1 MIVSEL
7 GLDRS
12 DTRLSEAHHRI
23 ANNLALIAGFVRLQS
38 SKISKDQRTLSAA
51 DVCMLLQEVG
61 VRIET
66 VGRLHHLLGTRTT
79 GGLVDLGDY
88 LEATCGVLAQSVC
101 AGRGVKLKCET
112 SSCQIAPERAGLVG
126 LIVAELVTNSVKYAH
141 PGGAPGEIN
150 VTCDSGLGGLLT
162 FGVDDDGVGL
172 PEGFDPMVD
181 GGLGMRVI
189 RSLVRQLEG
198 EIDFQS
204 DGLGLAAKVTMQ
216 ILDAVGVPPFATVN

>member
-1 MIVSEL
+1 MTEF
-7 GLDRS
+7 GLDKS

-38 SKISKDQRTLSAA
+38 SKVSKDQRTLSAA

-79 GGLVDLGDY
+79 GGYVNLGAY

-101 AGRGVKLKCET
+101 AGRSVNLRCDAAPCE
-112 SSCQIAPERAGLVG
+112 IVPEKAGLIG

-141 PGGAPGEIN
+141 PGGAPGQIDVICADDRE
-150 VTCDSGLGGLLT
+150 GLLT
-162 FGVDDDGVGL
+162 ISVIDDGVGL
-172 PEGFDPMVD
+172 PDGFDPRID
-181 GGLGMRVI
+181 GGLGMRVV

-198 EIDFQS
+198 DIEFHS
-204 DGLGLAAKVTMQ
+204 GGLGLAVRVTAQ
-216 ILDAVGVPPFATVN
+216 TAEAVGPPPFATVN

>member
-1 MIVSEL
+1 MTDFGS
-7 GLDRS
+7 DKS

-38 SKISKDQRTLSAA
+38 SKVSKDQLALSAA
-51 DVCMLLQEVG
+51 DVCMMLQEVG

-79 GGLVDLGDY
+79 GGQVDLGDY
-88 LEATCGVLAQSVC
+88 LEATCQILSQSVC
-101 AGRGVKLKCET
+101 ANRAVTLRCDAR
-112 SSCQIAPERAGLVG
+112 SCSIAPDKAGLIG
-126 LIVAELVTNSVKYAH
+126 LVVAELVTNSVKYAH
-141 PGGAPGEIN
+141 PGGAPGQID
-150 VTCDSGLGGLLT
+150 VACYSDLDGGLT
-162 FGVDDDGVGL
+162 VAVVDDGVGL
-172 PEGFDPMVD
+172 PDSFDPATD

-204 DGLGLAAKVTMQ
+204 GGLGLAVTITAQ
-216 ILDAVGVPPFATVN
+216 TADARGAPAFATVN